1 MAVNQ
6 GKILV
11 VDDDQDILIAAKL
24 LLKRHFEL
32 VDTTNMT
39 IQIPKL
45 MDRESYDV
53 VLLDM
58 NFDIGESSGRE
69 GLEWLGKILE
79 LDPEVAVV
87 LITAYSDIGTA
98 VDAMKRGAY
107 DFVSKPW
114 QNERLVATVT
124 SALTLKKSRAE
135 ATELKGRNKELAAGI
150 DLPSHELVGS
160 SGAMQRVFQMIERA
174 APTDANVLI
183 LGENGT
189 GKELVA
195 RAIHRQSL
203 RQGEAF
209 VSVDLGAVPETLFES
224 ELFGHKKGAF
234 TDAKEDRIGRLQAA
248 NGGTLFLD
256 EIGNLPL
263 HLQAKLLSVLEQRE
277 VRPVGGNK
285 SVPFDVRLVSATNMP
300 PSELADESIF
310 RQDLLYRINT
320 VEVQLPPLR
329 ERLDDLAALLEHF
342 IGIYARKYN
351 FPRKRVSAAALER
364 LQSYHWPGN
373 IRELRHAVERAMILS
388 TGDTLEV
395 DDFSFSPGRKPKS
408 NGEAEIDDFNLDNVE
423 KTVISRALKKH
434 NGNVSR
440 AAGEL
445 GITRTSLYRRMEKY
459 GL

>member
-1 MAVNQ
+1 MVEERGNV
-6 GKILV
+6 LV
-11 VDDDQDILIAAKL
+11 VDDDQDILVAAKL
-24 LLKRHFEL
+24 LLKRHFDL
-32 VDTTNMT
+32 IDTTNMP

-45 MDRESYDV
+45 MDKNSYDV

-58 NFDIGESSGRE
+58 NFAIGESSGRE
-69 GLEWLGKILE
+69 GLEWLEKILE
-79 LDPEVAVV
+79 IDPQVAVV
-87 LITAYSDIGTA
+87 LITAYSDISTA

-114 QNERLVATVT
+114 QNQRLIATVT
-124 SALTLKKSRAE
+124 AAIELRKSRTE
-135 ATELKGRNKELAAGI
+135 NVELKGRNKELVAGSE
-150 DLPSHELVGS
+150 LPSHDLVGTS
-160 SGAMQRVFQMIERA
+160 DPMRQVFEMIERA

-195 RAIHRQSL
+195 RAIHRQSK
-203 RQGEAF
+203 RQAEAF

-248 NGGTLFLD
+248 NRGTLFLD

-277 VRPVGGNK
+277 VRPVGGNRAV
-285 SVPFDVRLVSATNMP
+285 SFDVRLVSATNMP
-300 PSELADESIF
+300 ADQVSDESIF

-320 VEVQLPPLR
+320 VEIKLPALR
-329 ERLDDLAALLEHF
+329 ERIEDLPALLEHF
-342 IGIYARKYN
+342 ISIYARKYN
-351 FPRKRVSAAALER
+351 YPRKRVAAGALKR
-364 LQSYHWPGN
+364 LQAYHWPGN

-388 TGDTLEV
+388 SNETLEV
-395 DDFSFSPGRKPKS
+395 EDFSFSPGKTPS
-408 NGEAEIDDFNLDNVE
+408 DNNGLEFEDLSLDKVE
-423 KTVISRALKKH
+423 RTVIERVLKKH
-434 NGNVSR
+434 AGNVSR

-459 GL
+459 EL